1 MTAFNF
7 RRRQTRRRWAA
18 GSTLVAALGVLFV
31 AVFVV
36 TPAFATRSANP
47 AASLDQCANDPAP
60 SPPTNGC
67 SGAPGENGWVNGNL
81 GSSKAV
87 YREGDSIPYRLTFTN
102 LATTAIHHVI
112 IEWDTTKSSKHALDY
127 IDTYNASVANAN
139 PCLGVSGCTGGPT
152 TTLGIPGDPQIT
164 GFTQNAGS
172 FSLWGGTITGVQAP
186 SKVGSTTCNST
197 NTLGNYCYSAG
208 TGFSGD
214 KSAAIQVNFTATV
227 ANPVLAWGGHIATR
241 QNWGNGAAAVN
252 IPGSPYHTRL
262 IDLDGSGGNQDRSL
276 SAEAVIFP
284 GFLHVVKNT
293 TGGDATFGY
302 TTSPNPPLANFNITT
317 VSGTGEKDFNDIE
330 TFQTYTVNE
339 STIPS
344 HWAFDSLSCSPAT
357 GTGNGGSVTY
367 SGTPATTASIVMKE
381 GEEWTCT
388 YANHHTVSS
397 PSISTTLSET
407 TGSVGD
413 LVHDSATLTSATADA
428 GGTVTYTMYTDSG
441 CTQNGADFGTVTVTN
456 GVVPDSN
463 ANAVNTAGTYY
474 FQAVYSGDSN
484 NNTATSG
491 CTTEKLVI
499 SPNTAGISTAQN
511 LLPNDSATLSGL
523 TSGAG
528 GTVTFELFSP
538 SDASCSGTAAY
549 SKTVNVSGNN
559 TYSTDNSTFLASD
572 VGTWR
577 WKVVY
582 SGDTNNT
589 GATSACGVENF
600 TITNG

>member
-18 GSTLVAALGVLFV
+18 GSTVVAALGVLFV

-67 SGAPGENGWVNGNL
+67 SGATGENGWVNGNL

-87 YREGDSIPYRLTFTN
+87 YREGDSIPYRLTFSN
-102 LATTAIHHVI
+102 LATTGPHHVI

-127 IDTYNASVANAN
+127 IDNYNQSVANAN
-139 PCLGVSGCTGGPT
+139 PCLGVSGCSGSPNMFA
-152 TTLGIPGDPQIT
+152 IPGDPQIT
-164 GFTQNAGS
+164 GFTPNAGS

-284 GFLHVVKNT
+284 GFLHVVKNSGT
-293 TGGDATFGY
+293 STATFGY
-302 TTSPNPPLANFNITT
+302 TASPSPLSNFSIATTGNP
-317 VSGTGEKDFNDIE
+317 GTGEQDFDDIE

-344 HWAFDSLSCSPAT
+344 HWAFDSLVCSVAS

-367 SGTPATTASIVMKE
+367 SGTPKTTASIVMKE

-388 YANHHTVSS
+388 YVNHHTVNST
-397 PSISTTLSET
+397 SIGTTLSAT

-413 LVHDSATLTSATADA
+413 TVTDSATLTGATADA
-428 GGTVTYTMYTDSG
+428 GGSVTYTMYTDTS
-441 CTQNGADFGTVTVTN
+441 CTQNAVDLGTVTVTN
-456 GVVPDSN
+456 GSVPDSN
-463 ANAVNTAGTYY
+463 ATAGLDAGDYY
-474 FQAVYSGDSN
+474 FQAVYTPDAN
-484 NNTATSG
+484 NSAATST
-491 CTTEKLVI
+491 CTSEHLVI
-499 SPNTAGISTAQN
+499 SPNNPSVSTAQD
-511 LLPNDSATLSGL
+511 LLPNDSMTITGATSN
-523 TSGAG
+523 AG
-528 GTVTFELFSP
+528 GTITFSLYAP
-538 SDASCSGTAAY
+538 SDSACSGTPAY
-549 SKTVNVSGNN
+549 TTTASVSGNG
-559 TYSTDNSTFLASD
+559 TYSTLNTTFHATTT
-572 VGTWR
+572 GTWR
-577 WKVVY
+577 WLVVY
-582 SGDTNNT
+582 GGDTNNT
-589 GATSACGVENF
+589 TQTSTCGTEQF
-600 TITNG
+600 TIANS